1 MTPDKWLV
9 LVLGVSAIAW
19 LNWHF
24 FASTK
29 KRRRPATAQRT
40 ATGIQEVVVTVRG
53 GYDPAEIHVRAG
65 EPVRLVFDRQET
77 SSCSEEVVIPDF
89 GVRTFLPAH
98 QRTSVDIAAPSKGRH
113 EITCGMGMLHGA
125 LVAE

>member
-1 MTPDKWLV
+1 MSPDKWLV
-9 LVLGVSAIAW
+9 LFLGITAIAW

-24 FASTK
+24 FASV
-29 KRRRPATAQRT
+29 RRTTTARQT
-40 ATGIQEVVVTVRG
+40 AAGIQEVMVTVRG

-77 SSCSEEVVIPDF
+77 SNCSEEVVIADF
-89 GVRTFLPAH
+89 NIRTFLPAH
-98 QRTSVDIAAPSKGRH
+98 ERTSVDIAAPAKGRH

-125 LVAE
+125 LIAE